1 MKESDSLLRIPLRAV
16 NVTVCH
22 AVVLMLL
29 ASMLGFKV
37 PLIMYVLIFFASL
50 ACSVV
55 ADCLRPA
62 ERRITAFVVT
72 VVLLAVGTLLHEK
85 TINGAF
91 WFARRFV
98 ELINQYYGEV
108 LQWKADPGT
117 ESGMLFLLALINIFG
132 CMVLT
137 RIYKNCRGFLF
148 WLAPAFLPLYVAVIA
163 NIFPAPGK
171 MVAFALMLVF
181 LKCTVSWERMPGR
194 QVFLYELLLG
204 GLLFL
209 TAFGLPQF
217 VTREVSGKWNKD
229 HKQNG
234 GMSGGKLSSD
244 GVAFTHKTHLLVS
257 LPKNS
262 PQTYLR
268 GFVGAD
274 YMAGSWTEA
283 LDRAEF
289 ISYARRFFGRPVAL
303 AMP

>member
-1 MKESDSLLRIPLRAV
+1 MRESDSLLRIPLRAV

-55 ADCLRPA
+55 ADCLGPA

-85 TINGAF
+85 TVNGAF

-137 RIYKNCRGFLF
+137 RIYKNCR
-148 WLAPAFLPLYVAVIA
+148 
-163 NIFPAPGK
+163 N
-171 MVAFALMLVF
+171 
-181 LKCTVSWERMPGR
+181 R
-194 QVFLYELLLG
+194 
-204 GLLFL
+204 
-209 TAFGLPQF
+209 
-217 VTREVSGKWNKD
+217 GKWNF
-229 HKQNG
+229 KQ
-234 GMSGGKLSSD
+234 
-244 GVAFTHKTHLLVS
+244 F
-257 LPKNS
+257 
-262 PQTYLR
+262 
-268 GFVGAD
+268 
-274 YMAGSWTEA
+274 
-283 LDRAEF
+283 DRAWKHICNRKQCSKCGKYSKF
-289 ISYARRFFGRPVAL
+289 RIFRYT
-303 AMP
+303 